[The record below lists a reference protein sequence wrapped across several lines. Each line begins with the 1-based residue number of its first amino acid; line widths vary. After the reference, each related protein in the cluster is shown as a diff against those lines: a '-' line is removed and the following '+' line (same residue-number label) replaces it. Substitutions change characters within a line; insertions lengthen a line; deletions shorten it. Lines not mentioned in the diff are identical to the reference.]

1 MICVAEVEMEVMIKS
16 PAPAAEFNF
25 DSACTTPYM
34 SAPSSPQRFGNSF
47 YSAPASPTRVSALA
61 GGGVPFDWEEEP
73 GIRKPKDDDDDEEE
87 DEDFAF
93 DFSGQLEKSAF
104 SAADELFDGGKIK
117 PLKPPPRFQ
126 YEGKPPDSPKSPK
139 QRIKEA
145 FSPRHRRKDF
155 DPFSAAI
162 EQSRKDDKDDT
173 DSSNQRRGR
182 DPTAARSNS
191 RHKGTRSLSPFRIS
205 DLLLDR
211 DENTCSSS
219 SSSSSSSAAV
229 SSFISMWY
237 RKWKLKDLLL
247 FRSAS
252 EGRASSK
259 EMMNKYAMLKKSHH
273 HDDVKNASFRSTE
286 SAGSTSRR
294 RGPVS
299 AHELHYTVNRAA
311 SEEMK
316 RKTFLPY
323 KQGLLGC
330 LGVHPTVPEIS
341 KGLASMSMPRTR
353 QQ

>member
-1 MICVAEVEMEVMIKS
+1 MEVMIKS
-16 PAPAAEFNF
+16 PAPAGEFNF

-73 GIRKPKDDDDDEEE
+73 GIRKPKEDEDYEDDDE
-87 DEDFAF
+87 FAF

-162 EQSRKDDKDDT
+162 EQSRKDDKDDN

-182 DPTAARSNS
+182 ERNADPTA
-191 RHKGTRSLSPFRIS
+191 
-205 DLLLDR
+205 
-211 DENTCSSS
+211 
-219 SSSSSSSAAV
+219 
-229 SSFISMWY
+229 
-237 RKWKLKDLLL
+237 LKDLLL